1 MVHTIQS
8 LARRVLPAAAVAL
21 LLPFGA
27 NAETLK
33 LAHFVPPAHVVT
45 SSVVQPLVDGVA
57 KSSNGDLVIE
67 VYPGGELGAGPMEQY
82 VRALNGV
89 ADITWGVSGYT
100 SSQFP
105 KSMIAEMPGAF
116 PDKGKG
122 YEAIWRAYDKHLTSE
137 YPGTKP
143 LALWVSEPSVFIMR
157 DKEIRTPAD
166 LKGLKIR
173 VSGDVSAKLMEAFGA
188 TPVHMSASE
197 TYNALQ
203 TGLVDG
209 CVTGAS
215 AIRDFKFDEVANV
228 FTTGPALGSVMFY
241 LVMNRDKYDGLSDA
255 QKAALDANV
264 GEALSGSGEA
274 GWNKRAEETLAA
286 LEADPSKTVIKLTEA
301 ESKPFDDIAFAL
313 RDKVIKE
320 MDANGLDA
328 SATLAT
334 MQGK

>member
-1 MVHTIQS
+1 MVHTIHS
-8 LARRVLPAAAVAL
+8 LVRRVLPAAAACL
-21 LLPFGA
+21 LLPLGA
-27 NAETLK
+27 HAETLK
-33 LAHFVPPAHVVT
+33 LAHFVPPAHIVT
-45 SSVVQPLVDGVA
+45 SSVVDPLVEGVA
-57 KSSNGDLVIE
+57 RSSNGDLVIE

-122 YEAIWRAYDKHLTSE
+122 YEAIWRAYDKHLTGE
-137 YPGTKP
+137 YPGTIP

-157 DKEIRTPAD
+157 DKQIRTPAD

-215 AIRDFKFDEVANV
+215 AIRDFKFDEVANS
-228 FTTGPALGSVMFY
+228 FTVGPALGSVMFY
-241 LVMNRDKYDGLSDA
+241 LVMNRDRYDALPEA
-255 QKAALDANV
+255 QRAALDANI

-286 LEADPSKTVIKLTEA
+286 LKADPAKTVIVLSEA